1 MAAFDIPWLSYM
13 PSDPPPHARE
23 PLEPGP
29 SSSRDPNPPTFAPF
43 APPTPSA
50 SRSGYQVAQKSPLL
64 VATPPQI
71 TRALSQSHPYVRIGN
86 KVMGLLTWTSGDSWE
101 SFLLVAAFW
110 AVVLYGEVLVR
121 YGGNV
126 LVVLALVM
134 GVFLSKFK
142 KNDIHPS
149 LDEILETL
157 QTFTARLNIFFD
169 PFYSVTTFLSVGRTP
184 TTTTTVP
191 ALTSLALRTLAVTP
205 LWLLLAVWP
214 LHIITGRR
222 VIITTGTLILSWHSR
237 PAKVTRTIL
246 WRSLSIRWACEQL
259 TGLTFTPTPVVPP
272 PLPPRKNGGTPFA
285 TPNASTTSLPATV
298 SSTASAVTTAAAKAA
313 TYKSTPLEPGKVS
326 SPGVRFTFVIYE
338 NQRRWLGIGWNTSL
352 FAYERAPWTDETLEP
367 CPPPAEF
374 SLPHTPRGSGVKWR
388 WVSGEDWRVDGQDM
402 EGRKPGK
409 KQAVKDK
416 LGGSGVEGEG
426 WIYYDNKWN
435 HGTREGGDSWGKYTR
450 RRKWVRN
457 AELVEDHTDEYPN
470 APSDQL
476 PIPPPPVYTETPD
489 TLELEGS
496 AVPATKV
503 TALGTGKAKE
513 REVLEE
519 DEQWHD

>member
-13 PSDPPPHARE
+13 PSDLSPGFSARDS
-23 PLEPGP
+23 LEAGP

-43 APPTPSA
+43 APPTSSS

-71 TRALSQSHPYVRIGN
+71 TRALSQSHPYVRVGN
-86 KVMGLLTWTSGDSWE
+86 QIMGLLTWTSGDPWE

-126 LVVLALVM
+126 LVVLALAVGM
-134 GVFLSKFK
+134 FLRRFK
-142 KNDIHPS
+142 KDDVHPS

-169 PFYSVTTFLSVGRTP
+169 PFYSLTTFLSVGRTP
-184 TTTTTVP
+184 TSATTAP
-191 ALTSLALRTLAVTP
+191 ALTALALRTLAVTP

-222 VIITTGTLILSWHSR
+222 IIITTGTLILSWHSR

-246 WRSLSIRWACEQL
+246 WRSLTIRWACEQL
-259 TGLTFTPTPVVPP
+259 TGLSFTSTPVAPP
-272 PLPPRKNGGTPFA
+272 PLPQRKNGGTPLA

-298 SSTASAVTTAAAKAA
+298 PSTIITETKAVPT
-313 TYKSTPLEPGKVS
+313 KSTPLEPGKVS

-352 FAYERAPWTDETLEP
+352 FAYERAPWTDESLEA
-367 CPPPAEF
+367 CPPPVEF
-374 SLPHTPRGSGVKWR
+374 TLPHTPRGSGVKWR
-388 WVSGEDWRVDGQDM
+388 WVPGEDWRVDGQDM

-409 KQAVKDK
+409 KQVVKDK

-435 HGTREGGDSWGKYTR
+435 NGTREGGDSWGKYTR
-450 RRKWVRN
+450 RRKWIRN
-457 AELVEDHTDEYPN
+457 AELVEDHEDDLYD
-470 APSDQL
+470 APGDQL
-476 PIPPPPVYTETPD
+476 PTPPPPVYTETPD

-496 AVPATKV
+496 TVPAIKV
-503 TALGTGKAKE
+503 TTPATGKE

-519 DEQWHD
+519 DERWHD